1 MSINATL
8 LIQIIAF
15 VLLIWFVNKVLWG
28 PLSKLMEE
36 RQKKI
41 ADGLSAAEKGKHE
54 LELAEQKAKDVL
66 KDAKA
71 QAQNVLSQA
80 EKRGSEIVEDA
91 KVKATEEAE
100 RIKASAQ
107 AEIEQEVSRAR
118 EQLRQEVATIAVS
131 GAEKILGKEVNAA
144 AHNDMLE
151 ALVKQI

>member
-66 KDAKA
+66 KDAKS
-71 QAQNVLSQA
+71 QAQSILGQA

-91 KVKATEEAE
+91 KIKATEEAD
-100 RIKASAQ
+100 RIKAAAQ
-107 AEIEQEVSRAR
+107 AELEQEISRAR
-118 EQLRQEVATIAVS
+118 EELRKEVSALVVE
-131 GAEKILGKEVNAA
+131 GAEKILQKEVNAA
-144 AHNDMLE
+144 AHNDVLE
-151 ALVKQI
+151 SLVQKI

>member
-8 LIQIIAF
+8 LIQMIAF
-15 VLLIWFVNKVLWG
+15 MLLIWLVNKVLWA
-28 PLSKLMEE
+28 PLSKLMED

-66 KDAKA
+66 KDAKT
-71 QAQNVLSQA
+71 QAQNILGQA

-91 KVKATEEAE
+91 KVKATEEAG

-118 EQLRQEVATIAVS
+118 EGLRKEVASIAIS
-131 GAEKILGKEVNAA
+131 GAEKILGKEVDAA

-151 ALVKQI
+151 TLIKSI

>member
-8 LIQIIAF
+8 LIQMIAF
-15 VLLIWFVNKVLWG
+15 MLLIWLVNKVLWA
-28 PLSKLMEE
+28 PLSKLMED

-54 LELAEQKAKDVL
+54 LELAEQKAKDLL
-66 KDAKA
+66 KDAKT
-71 QAQNVLSQA
+71 QAQNILGQA

-91 KVKATEEAE
+91 KVKATEEAG

-118 EQLRQEVATIAVS
+118 EGLRKEVASIAIS
-131 GAEKILGKEVNAA
+131 GAEKILGREVDAA

-151 ALVKQI
+151 TLVKSI

>member
-28 PLSKLMEE
+28 PLSKLMED

-54 LELAEQKAKDVL
+54 LELAEQKAKEVL

-100 RIKASAQ
+100 RIKAAAQ

-118 EQLRQEVATIAVS
+118 EQLRKEVASIAVS

>member
-8 LIQIIAF
+8 LIQMIAF
-15 VLLIWFVNKVLWG
+15 VLLIWFVNKVLWA
-28 PLSKLMEE
+28 PLSKLMED

-54 LELAEQKAKDVL
+54 LELAEQKAKEVL
-66 KDAKA
+66 KDAKT

-91 KVKATEEAE
+91 KVKAAEEAD

-118 EQLRQEVATIAVS
+118 EGLRKEVASIAIS
-131 GAEKILGKEVNAA
+131 GAEKILKKEVDAA
-144 AHNDMLE
+144 THNDMLE
-151 ALVKQI
+151 TLVKSI